1 MEEPGRPRSDKQGSR
16 LRNTATDEADTWR
29 SQESRHG
36 YNPIPAGGQQN
47 RKNQG
52 GVPYRPSPNKGGM
65 GPLSSS
71 PGGFRGGHSPS
82 QQQGV
87 RSFPGPQNRE
97 VRGDGW
103 RGHPKHPQQQQQQQP
118 PQWRKGEH
126 MRDERDY
133 GNREPAD
140 SVHNSGGRRRNR
152 DRRRGF
158 GEEDQGPVIDE
169 STLSAKELQLLQEAE
184 ELLVQDQI
192 SRLKKRAR
200 NNPNAMY
207 TCSLCDVLLESLSA
221 AQRHSQDKW
230 HKKRAREKR
239 EQEMLTEIKP
249 PGPAQV
255 TEVGT
260 ALQAVFTAQGL
271 TEEDVAKRQD
281 IVSTM
286 QALLLS
292 VLPEIQLRLYGSS
305 CTKFGFKDADIN
317 IDILYPLHMHQPEV
331 LLRVRE
337 SLSASPL
344 FVDLDADFHARV
356 PVVICKEKQSR
367 LVCKVSAGNDHA
379 CQTTSYLATLANQ
392 QPLVLPLV
400 IAFRHW
406 AQICQLDCAD
416 EGGLPAYVLALM
428 VIYFLQ
434 QRTEP
439 LLPTYLNFEIK
450 EFSLGRLADFSLTRL
465 EDGHVH
471 WAYAPAGKD
480 ASLHAKGKVPLA
492 FQKDLSSVAVGQLW
506 VEMLRFYS
514 LEFNMVDNVISVRT
528 KAILSREAKDWPKK
542 RMAVED
548 PFAVKRNVARSMNS
562 PQMYEYFVHCLKTTY
577 KYFALPLNSPSTNHK
592 LEKPRGPP
600 RGDKAPRPDPAA
612 PLLKGV
618 GARDA
623 GTPPAP
629 RDPLDSDCIIE
640 QEEEVEND
648 PEKEKMDLGKSSLS
662 EEDDDDDDDDDDEEE
677 EREQE
682 EEDEDDVYGRLH
694 LDSVTTE
701 DDELFVLDEISGE
714 ELLSDEEGPDFD
726 LPGSMDEEEEQAP
739 PTLTPKVA
747 KGGAGGERPE
757 TQKQKPVSQGYEFTR
772 QAFTRGKSHMVV
784 CSLCKRDGHLKKD
797 CPEEFKKVEL
807 EPLPAMTAMFLKTL
821 NQICEQC
828 FKDFAPD
835 KPEVSV
841 REHILQ
847 DVENFIQKQFAGQ
860 VFHCPSARL
869 QLFGSSKNGFGF
881 RQSDLDICMVLDGQE
896 TADDL
901 DCISIIESMARLLR
915 KHPGLRNIL
924 PITTAKVPIV
934 KFYHVR
940 TGLEGDISLYNTLAL
955 HNTHLLACYAAIDWR
970 VKILCYVMKVFAKM
984 CDIGDASRGSLS
996 SYAYTLLALFFL
1008 QQRNPPVIPVLQEI
1022 YDGEKKPELLVDGW
1036 NVYFFDDLKALP
1048 GRWPQHG
1055 KNVET
1060 VGQLW
1065 LGLLQFYTEVF
1076 DFREHVISIRQLAPL
1091 TTFNKQWTSKYIVI
1105 EDPFDLNHNLGSGLS
1120 RRMTNFIMKA
1130 FINGRKVFG
1139 TPVASY
1145 PPEYPSPMEYFFDPD
1160 VLTEGELAPNDR
1172 CCRICGKIGH
1182 FMKDCPM
1189 RKRSRQRRDMENW
1202 TDNPRDRQDL
1212 AETPKDSAG
1221 RQGERWK
1228 RPEEKRCCFLCGSHT
1243 HIKKDCSQY
1252 RGPTG
1257 KPKTEMSSYG
1267 SSPSSSTGYMRN
1279 YRDKDKQGGLF
1290 SEEKKRKPKS
1300 VILGPQSGS
1309 LANSHIG
1316 GSGHRRS
1323 PVE

>member
-16 LRNTATDEADTWR
+16 LRNTATD
-29 SQESRHG
+29 
-36 YNPIPAGGQQN
+36 
-47 RKNQG
+47 
-52 GVPYRPSPNKGGM
+52 
-65 GPLSSS
+65 
-71 PGGFRGGHSPS
+71 
-82 QQQGV
+82 
-87 RSFPGPQNRE
+87 
-97 VRGDGW
+97 
-103 RGHPKHPQQQQQQQP
+103 
-118 PQWRKGEH
+118 
-126 MRDERDY
+126 
-133 GNREPAD
+133 
-140 SVHNSGGRRRNR
+140 
-152 DRRRGF
+152 
-158 GEEDQGPVIDE
+158 EEDQGPVIDE

-480 ASLHAKGKVPLA
+480 VPLA

-592 LEKPRGPP
+592 SEKPRGPP

-618 GARDA
+618 GALGLGPRDA

-648 PEKEKMDLGKSSLS
+648 SEKEKMDLGKSSLS

-701 DDELFVLDEISGE
+701 DDELF
-714 ELLSDEEGPDFD
+714 
-726 LPGSMDEEEEQAP
+726 EQAP
-739 PTLTPKVA
+739 PTLTP
-747 KGGAGGERPE
+747 
-757 TQKQKPVSQGYEFTR
+757 
-772 QAFTRGKSHMVV
+772 KSHMVV

-807 EPLPAMTAMFLKTL
+807 EPLPAMTARFLKTL

-828 FKDFAPD
+828 FSTSDLFL
-835 KPEVSV
+835 SV
-841 REHILQ
+841 FFL
-847 DVENFIQKQFAGQ
+847 GQ

-896 TADDL
+896 TADVRTRSWL
-901 DCISIIESMARLLR
+901 GILFS
-915 KHPGLRNIL
+915 LRNIL

-1139 TPVASY
+1139 TPVTSY

-1228 RPEEKRCCFLCGSHT
+1228 RPEEKRCCFLCGSHA

-1257 KPKTEMSSYG
+1257 TVGGFPPKTEMSSYG

-1279 YRDKDKQGGLF
+1279 YRDKDKQ
-1290 SEEKKRKPKS
+1290 
-1300 VILGPQSGS
+1300 V
-1309 LANSHIG
+1309 
-1316 GSGHRRS
+1316 
-1323 PVE
+1323 